1 MARIHNLRMDTIPT
15 TKAEQELPDL
25 IHRATSGETIII
37 EAPSGE
43 RVRLEPLPELDE
55 DRVPGLLKD
64 KIKVPARLFE
74 PMTAEELKLWY
85 GEDV

>member
-1 MARIHNLRMDTIPT
+1 MDTIST
-15 TKAEQELPDL
+15 TKAERELPDL
-25 IHRATSGETIII
+25 IHRAATGETIII

-43 RVRLEPLPELDE
+43 RVQLAPLRECDQ
-55 DRVPGLLKD
+55 DRVPGLLKG
-64 KIKVPARLFE
+64 KIDVPARLFE

>member
-1 MARIHNLRMDTIPT
+1 MHTIST
-15 TKAEQELPDL
+15 AKAERGLPGI
-25 IHRATSGETIII
+25 IHRAATGETIII

-43 RVRLEPLPELDE
+43 RVRLEPLPELDQ

-74 PMTAEELKLWY
+74 PMTEAELP
-85 GEDV
+85 